1 MNRIEWIIR
10 FGDNLKDVMRDAGYN
25 TTSLS
30 QVSGIPKSS
39 LNEYLKGKREPSIV
53 AINKLCAALCCDPN
67 ELLDLGYDI
76 TE

>member
-10 FGDNLKDVMRDAGYN
+10 FGDNLEGVMRDAGYN
-25 TTSLS
+25 VTNLS
-30 QVSGIPKSS
+30 RESGIPRSS
-39 LNEYLKGKREPSIV
+39 LNEYLNGKREPSIV
-53 AINKLCAALCCDPN
+53 VINKLCAALCCDPN